1 MRKYFL
7 LTGLFTVLL
16 LGLGSCNDTVTYQEQ
31 RDREIAAINQYIA
44 DSAINVISEETF
56 FANDSM
62 TDVSRNEFVLFEA
75 SGVYMQIIR
84 KGCGEKIKDGET
96 ATVLCRFT
104 ESNLL
109 LGADSITLTNVFPI
123 PISGVVINP
132 SLSVE
137 RMSITKT
144 SGTYSGLFDTSSS
157 YMYTYYSSGVSA
169 SVLSGWLVPFA
180 YINLGRPANDGDE
193 IAHVKLIV
201 PHKEGHL
208 TASQNV
214 IPYLYDLTFQRGR

>member
-1 MRKYFL
+1 MRKFFL
-7 LTGLFTVLL
+7 LTGIFAVLL
-16 LGLGSCNDTVTYQEQ
+16 GIASCSDTVTYQEQ

-44 DSAINVISEETF
+44 DSAINVISETTF

-75 SGVYMQIIR
+75 SGVYMQIIN

-109 LGADSITLTNVFPI
+109 LGADSITLTNKFAMPFNG
-123 PISGVVINP
+123 SVVSP
-132 SLSVE
+132 TLAVE

-157 YMYTYYSSGVSA
+157 FMYSYYSSGTSA
-169 SVLSGWLVPFA
+169 VVLSGWLVPFA

-214 IPYLYDLTFQRGR
+214 IPYLYDITFERGR

>member
-1 MRKYFL
+1 MKMVFL
-7 LTGLFTVLL
+7 LAGILATVL
-16 LGLGSCNDTVTYQEQ
+16 GLSSCHDTVTYQEQ

-44 DSAINVISEETF
+44 DAGINVISEATF

-62 TDVSRNEFVLFEA
+62 TDASRNEFVLFEA
-75 SGVYMQIIR
+75 SGVYMQIVR

-109 LGADSITLTNVFPI
+109 LGADSITLSNVI
-123 PISGVVINP
+123 PMPVSGTVIKP
-132 SLSVE
+132 TLAVE

-157 YMYTYYSSGVSA
+157 YMYSVYSGGTTAV
-169 SVLSGWLVPFA
+169 VLSGWLVPFA
-180 YINLGRPANDGDE
+180 YINLGRPANENEE
-193 IAHVKLIV
+193 IARVKLIV

-208 TASQNV
+208 TASKNV